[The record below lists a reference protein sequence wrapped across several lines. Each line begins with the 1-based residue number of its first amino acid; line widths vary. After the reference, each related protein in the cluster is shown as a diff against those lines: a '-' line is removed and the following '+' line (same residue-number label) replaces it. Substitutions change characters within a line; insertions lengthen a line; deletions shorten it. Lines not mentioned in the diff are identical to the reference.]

1 MLVGA
6 SCAAPRAEPEPPPAG
21 SAPPSFVEPARPT
34 LVDAAARAVDAGPL
48 PIDASMVEDARPTED
63 AAASARVQAMLAA
76 LPAKR
81 LREHE
86 VCARLQSRALVVP
99 GVVFTRDDAG
109 ALHLVSPDERGSP
122 VVLPCDRSPSKL
134 KWKPDAEWTPVLT
147 CDAKL
152 PKCDFAWVSGG
163 KMGTPI
169 PPTERTY
176 WFDTSGGGLRLV
188 AVEVSAYQ

>member
-1 MLVGA
+1 M
-6 SCAAPRAEPEPPPAG
+6 G
-21 SAPPSFVEPARPT
+21 SAPPSLVEPPPPT
-34 LVDAAARAVDAGPL
+34 VVDAARERDAAPRPLAALVDDAGPK
-48 PIDASMVEDARPTED
+48 EDAV
-63 AAASARVQAMLAA
+63 AIARVQTMLAA
-76 LPAKR
+76 LAAKH
-81 LREHE
+81 LKEHE

-99 GVVFTRDDAG
+99 GVVFTRDAG